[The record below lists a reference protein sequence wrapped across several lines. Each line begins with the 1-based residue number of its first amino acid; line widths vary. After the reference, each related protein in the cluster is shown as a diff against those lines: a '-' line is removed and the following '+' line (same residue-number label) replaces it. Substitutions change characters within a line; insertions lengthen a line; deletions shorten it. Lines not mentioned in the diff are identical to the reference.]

1 MNEHKTAIIHN
12 PRVNIR
18 LRAARKRK
26 MWTLS
31 EVADM
36 VGVSPQTYQRWER
49 GTQAPHLSSLRRL
62 CEVFQ
67 EDPIELGFGR
77 LILEREEE

>member
-1 MNEHKTAIIHN
+1 MNENRRETIQNQDINMKL
-12 PRVNIR
+12 RV
-18 LRAARKRK
+18 ARKRN

-31 EVADM
+31 EIADM

-49 GTQAPHLSSLRRL
+49 GTQDPHLSSLRKL

-67 EDPIELGFGR
+67 RDAIDLGFGH
-77 LILEREEE
+77 LVLEEET